1 MSGIGEKVTHTRYGL
16 AKVTNTWFKWTD
28 PVRKTRRLVG
38 LTFELLTSKGI
49 ALYRRDRGIFFVK
62 DKALP
67 RCYEGNLAKVEL
79 YVEKD

>member
-1 MSGIGEKVTHTRYGL
+1 MSGIGKKVTHARYGL
-16 AKVTNTWFKWTD
+16 AKVTHTWFKWID
-28 PVRKTRRLVG
+28 PVRRTRRLDG

-49 ALYRRDRGIFFVK
+49 ALFRRDRGIFFVK

-67 RCYEGNLAKVEL
+67 RCYEGNLKRVEV